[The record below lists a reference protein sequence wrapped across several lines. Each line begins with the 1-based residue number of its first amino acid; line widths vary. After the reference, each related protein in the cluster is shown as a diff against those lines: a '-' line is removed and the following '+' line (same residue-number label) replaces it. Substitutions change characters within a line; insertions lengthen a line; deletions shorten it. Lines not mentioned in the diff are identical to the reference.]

1 MLPGRQTVAASLN
14 NRDLARILEW
24 CNHWCIILNPN
35 KTKVFV
41 VSRSKTL
48 ILPYGDLVL
57 SGVSICANPN
67 LDILG
72 VKFDSML
79 TFEKTMSVALF
90 PVLSENWHFEVDDT
104 FVLFCCYYVFVVFVL
119 PILEHYSPAWGQLL
133 DGTFSYSSARC
144 FQWPGFALIR
154 VSCCVIDVMLLDGVC
169 CTRLIRTLIT
179 VC

>member
-1 MLPGRQTVAASLN
+1 MDPIVSGVPQCVLGPLLFILYISEMFLLVENRIYAYIYVDNSTLLAVVRKPADRLLLTDCCCQGLLLPGRQTVAASLN

-79 TFEKTMSVALF
+79 TFEKTMSVVLF
-90 PVLSENWHFEVDDT
+90 PVLSEN
-104 FVLFCCYYVFVVFVL
+104 
-119 PILEHYSPAWGQLL
+119 
-133 DGTFSYSSARC
+133 
-144 FQWPGFALIR
+144 
-154 VSCCVIDVMLLDGVC
+154 
-169 CTRLIRTLIT
+169 
-179 VC
+179 